1 MSRYASFVGK
11 RLEARYRVADI
22 HQKSVGTLVADT
34 GRCIVIEEHLLQGE
48 RKKTMRVEIP
58 YEYVIRLAEVARS
71 LDEPITVHS
80 MPPQARR

>member
-1 MSRYASFVGK
+1 V
-11 RLEARYRVADI
+11 EARYRVADF

-58 YEYVIRLAEVARS
+58 YEYVIRLVEVPRS
-71 LDEPITVHS
+71 PDEPIAVHTV
-80 MPPQARR
+80 PPQVRR